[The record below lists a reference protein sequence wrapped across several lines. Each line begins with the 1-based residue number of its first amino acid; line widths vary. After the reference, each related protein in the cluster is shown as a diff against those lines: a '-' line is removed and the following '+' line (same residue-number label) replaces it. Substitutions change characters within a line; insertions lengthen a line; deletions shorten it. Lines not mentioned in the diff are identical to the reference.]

1 MENLDTFLLALF
13 CFVMGATAV
22 GLVVYLRGGSSR
34 NAAEGKTP
42 DPDLVAV
49 ARLWRSRKTRRMVV
63 EMDEKTYATA
73 IELSSEQMQRLAG
86 SAAVLQSWLAE
97 EEPAKEAE
105 APMVTPPAPIT
116 PRVAVIEQIAA
127 TPIVPIEAVKPVP
140 ARPIDALSRSF
151 SPSPPVVVPKF
162 KSIAVQI
169 NEVLQKRLPGSPFE
183 AVGIALIEMPDQGV
197 VVRVGAEEYT
207 GVEAVPDPAV
217 RAFIKTAVAEWE
229 ANTRTGIK

>member
-13 CFVMGATAV
+13 CFVMGATVV
-22 GLVVYLRGGSSR
+22 GLVVYLRAGSR
-34 NAAEGKTP
+34 NAAEAKPP

-49 ARLWRSRKTRRMVV
+49 ARLWRSQKTKRLVV
-63 EMDEKTYATA
+63 ELDEKTYATA
-73 IELSSEQMQRLAG
+73 SELSSEQMQRLAG
-86 SAAVLQSWLAE
+86 SAVVLQNWLNE
-97 EEPAKEAE
+97 GEPAKEMRE
-105 APMVTPPAPIT
+105 AAVVPPALPAPPAAVKEQVTVPPITPPA
-116 PRVAVIEQIAA
+116 E
-127 TPIVPIEAVKPVP
+127 VKPVP
-140 ARPIDALSRSF
+140 ARPIDALSRTLS
-151 SPSPPVVVPKF
+151 SNLPAAVPKF
-162 KSIAVQI
+162 RSIAVQI

-229 ANTRTGIK
+229 ANTRTGIR

>member
-13 CFVMGATAV
+13 CFVMGATVV
-22 GLVVYLRGGSSR
+22 GLVVYLRGGSR

-49 ARLWRSRKTRRMVV
+49 ARLWRSRKTRRLVV

-73 IELSSEQMQRLAG
+73 SELSSEQQQHLAG
-86 SAAVLQSWLAE
+86 SAAVLKSWLLE
-97 EEPAKEAE
+97 GEPAKEPQA
-105 APMVTPPAPIT
+105 ATVVPPAP
-116 PRVAVIEQIAA
+116 PAPPAAVKEQVTVPPIAPPA
-127 TPIVPIEAVKPVP
+127 EIKPVP
-140 ARPIDALSRSF
+140 ARPIDALSRTF
-151 SPSPPVVVPKF
+151 SSNPLPAVPKF
-162 KSIAVQI
+162 RSIAVQI

-207 GVEAVPDPAV
+207 GVEAVPDPEV
-217 RAFIKTAVAEWE
+217 RAFIKAAVAAWE
-229 ANTRTGIK
+229 ANTRTGIR